1 MAVRSAGSLCF
12 YEWETAQLVRRIE
25 ISAKH
30 VFWSEDGKL
39 VTIAGD
45 ESFYVLKYNPT
56 AFENANQEDITEDGI
71 EDSFEIVGMCLMNI
85 TLINLQI

>member
-1 MAVRSAGSLCF
+1 LAVRSAGSLCF

-39 VTIAGD
+39 VAIAGED
-45 ESFYVLKYNPT
+45 SFYILKFNAS
-56 AFENANQEDITEDGI
+56 AFENANPEDITEDGI
-71 EDSFEIVGMCLMNI
+71 EDAFEIVGTFWI
-85 TLINLQI
+85 HTTLITVQF